1 MQAALEDEASA
12 SKWVQCERARCLK
25 WRKLPYWVLDDD
37 IPEHFECSMNKW
49 VPKQVRAHGHG
60 RARQCDVCAATPRA
74 GNRRCGPLGAL
85 RARTKAPHETD
96 LPRGTPRASPPP
108 GGPARIVPEP
118 RSE

>member
-85 RARTKAPHETD
+85 RARTKA
-96 LPRGTPRASPPP
+96 GTRDRFATGDAEGLTAP
-108 GGPARIVPEP
+108 GGPARTVPEP